1 MQESVKELKSCRMP
15 YCKYNPNQEK
25 AISHTTGPAMIIAG
39 PGSGKTYVTVHRIQH
54 LITHHGIDPAHIL
67 VITFTKAA
75 AMEMQQRFFQMT
87 KPLKPPVWF
96 GTFHA
101 VFYHILKHSAQY
113 RGYTIIKESEKRN
126 ILHNIVCMH
135 KRFAYIKEE
144 DYSNLLQVISRRKSM
159 PDTEQLICPFSDMKQ
174 EDFAF
179 LIQEYQKYLT
189 ELQQMD
195 FDDIMIYC
203 ESLLMH
209 NADVLQQWQEQ
220 FQYIM
225 VDEFQDISPV
235 QYRIMR
241 LLARKGHNIF
251 IVGDDDQSIYRFRG
265 ASPAN
270 MQQFMR
276 DYPEA
281 EQITLNVN
289 YRCHKEISNAGLAVV
304 SENKDRFVKQ
314 IEAVHSNGE
323 GIQCQIFDSEENEQQ
338 YLVHSLRKQ
347 QQNKTLDKSAII
359 CRTNYECALWA
370 QTLEQGKIPY
380 HLKEVPA
387 SLFSHF
393 VIKDLTAYL
402 ELAAGC
408 RKRSMLLRIMNKPV
422 RYIRRDSLVTEEI
435 TEQEWKRYFTDA
447 PTIQS
452 AIDRLF
458 RELENIQG
466 KKPYLAIRYI
476 RDVVGYDSYLQS
488 KYGATQCKELLRI
501 ADDFQKMAKQFASYA
516 EIKEY
521 IQKYEEM
528 LKNQKTKAIESGD
541 IEQNGVELLTMHA
554 SKGLEFDSVYLPGC
568 MEGKIPSAKAVT
580 ELDVEEERRI
590 FYVAMTRAR
599 KSLYISAVKGKTG
612 KEIPSRFIKS
622 ICPR

>member
-1 MQESVKELKSCRMP
+1 MQEFAKELRNCRMP
-15 YCKYNPNQEK
+15 YLKKNPNQEK

-101 VFYHILKHSAQY
+101 VFYHILKQSAQY
-113 RGYTIIKESEKRN
+113 RGYTIIRESEKRKL
-126 ILHNIVCMH
+126 IHNIVQIH

-144 DYSNLLQVISRRKSM
+144 DYSNLLQVISRSKNM
-159 PDTEQLICPFSDMKQ
+159 PDTEQQICPFSEMTQ

-179 LIQEYQKYLT
+179 LMQEYQKYLT

-203 ESLLMH
+203 ESLLKH

-235 QYRIMR
+235 QYHIIR
-241 LLARKGHNIF
+241 LLAEKGHNIF

-289 YRCHKEISNAGLAVV
+289 YRCHKEIINAALTVV
-304 SENKDRFVKQ
+304 SENKARFVKQ

-323 GIQCQIFDSEENEQQ
+323 GIRCQIFDSEENEQQ
-338 YLVHSLRKQ
+338 YLLHSLQKQ
-347 QQNKTLDKSAII
+347 QQDNTLNNTAII

-408 RKRSMLLRIMNKPV
+408 HKRSMFLRIMNRPV
-422 RYIRRDSLVTEEI
+422 RYIRRDSLMAEEI
-435 TEQEWKRYFTDA
+435 TEQEWKRYYVDIPA
-447 PTIQS
+447 IQS
-452 AIDRLF
+452 VIDRLF
-458 RELENIQG
+458 RDLENIHG
-466 KKPYLAIRYI
+466 KKPYLAIRYV
-476 RDVVGYDSYLQS
+476 RNVVGYDSYLLD
-488 KYGATQCKELLRI
+488 KYGPVQCKELLKI
-501 ADDFQKMAKQFASYA
+501 ADDFQKMTKQFTSY
-516 EIKEY
+516 EEVKEY

-528 LKNQKTKAIESGD
+528 IKHQKTKATESGGNVLND
-541 IEQNGVELLTMHA
+541 VELLTMHA
-554 SKGLEFDSVYLPGC
+554 SKGMEFDSVYLPGC
-568 MEGKIPSAKAVT
+568 LEGKIPSAKAVT
-580 ELDVEEERRI
+580 EQDVEEERRM

>member
-15 YCKYNPNQEK
+15 YRKYNPNQEK

-54 LITHHGIDPAHIL
+54 LITHHDIDPAHIL

-75 AMEMQQRFFQMT
+75 AMEMQQRFFQIT

-101 VFYHILKHSAQY
+101 VFYHILQQSAQY
-113 RGYTIIKESEKRN
+113 RGYTIIKESEKRKL
-126 ILHNIVCMH
+126 IHNIVRIH

-144 DYSNLLQVISRRKSM
+144 DYANLLQLISRRKNM
-159 PDTEQLICPFSDMKQ
+159 PDTEQLICPFSDMTQ
-174 EDFAF
+174 EDLAF
-179 LIQEYQKYLT
+179 LIMEYQKYLT

-203 ESLLMH
+203 ESLLMY
-209 NADVLQQWQEQ
+209 NEDVLQQWQEQ
-220 FQYIM
+220 FQYIL
-225 VDEFQDISPV
+225 VDEFQDIAPV

-241 LLARKGHNIF
+241 LLAGKKNNIF

-265 ASPAN
+265 ASPSN
-270 MQQFMR
+270 MQQFLR

-289 YRCHKEISNAGLAVV
+289 YRCHKEISNAALAVV
-304 SENKDRFVKQ
+304 SENRDRFVKQ

-323 GIQCQIFDSEENEQQ
+323 GLQCQIFDSEENEQQ

-347 QQNKTLDKSAII
+347 QQESTLNNTAII

-380 HLKEVPA
+380 HLKEVP
-387 SLFSHF
+387 SNLFSHF
-393 VIKDLTAYL
+393 VIKDITTYL

-408 RKRSMLLRIMNKPV
+408 RKRSMFLRIMNKPV
-422 RYIRRDSLVTEEI
+422 RYIRRDSLMTEEI
-435 TEQEWKRYFTDA
+435 SEQDWKYYYSDI
-447 PTIQS
+447 PLIQS

-458 RELENIQG
+458 RNLENIHEM
-466 KKPYLAIRYI
+466 KPYLAIRYI
-476 RDVVGYDSYLQS
+476 RNIVGYDSYLQD
-488 KYGATQCKELLRI
+488 KYGAAQCKELLRI
-501 ADDFQKMAKQFASYA
+501 ADDFQKMAKQFATYA

-528 LKNQKTKAIESGD
+528 LKHQKTNAIESGD
-541 IEQNGVELLTMHA
+541 VDQNCVELLTMHA
-554 SKGLEFDSVYLPGC
+554 SKGLEFDNVYLPGC

-580 ELDVEEERRI
+580 ELDVEEERRM

-612 KEIPSRFIKS
+612 KEKPSRFLKS
-622 ICPR
+622 ICPK